1 MASQACIIHYDS
13 IRTCD
18 NLMKARQKTFDTL
31 HTFAECK
38 TRRSRSF
45 ENSRSNVGKIIQR
58 WRGNLSDIK
67 ILFQYLKNISISRFH
82 EEFLR
87 NG

>member
-13 IRTCD
+13 INTCD

-38 TRRSRSF
+38 KEEEPF
-45 ENSRSNVGKIIQR
+45 
-58 WRGNLSDIK
+58 
-67 ILFQYLKNISISRFH
+67 ILEQLK
-82 EEFLR
+82 
-87 NG
+87 

>member
-31 HTFAECK
+31 HTFACRIEDRGGAVHLK
-38 TRRSRSF
+38 TV
-45 ENSRSNVGKIIQR
+45 EVT
-58 WRGNLSDIK
+58 
-67 ILFQYLKNISISRFH
+67 
-82 EEFLR
+82 
-87 NG
+87 